1 MDMQL
6 PPVTAEGPAIA
17 ESDRDVHEASWT
29 SATARLLEY
38 AHGAFIALPP
48 HTTLE
53 IIEHPVFLVVPGA
66 AYYAYG
72 LMPWQGRHIP
82 LIDFD
87 AVQRAHQSL
96 HRTAAPRYAL
106 VVAYQSA
113 PYAPLEHGAIG
124 LAGLPQTIQVKD
136 SEWCDLPIDG
146 DIWPLLALSC
156 FRHDGLTV
164 PILDTARLFG
174 TYHG

>member
-1 MDMQL
+1 MCPSCWRCKKIVGVHEYIATL
-6 PPVTAEGPAIA
+6 AAEGPAIA
-17 ESDRDVHEASWT
+17 ESDRNVHEAST
-29 SATARLLEY
+29 ISAAARLIEY

-66 AYYAYG
+66 ANYAYG

-82 LIDFD
+82 LIDLD
-87 AVQRAHQSL
+87 AVQRAHESL

-113 PYAPLEHGAIG
+113 PYAPL
-124 LAGLPQTIQVKD
+124 
-136 SEWCDLPIDG
+136 
-146 DIWPLLALSC
+146 
-156 FRHDGLTV
+156 
-164 PILDTARLFG
+164 
-174 TYHG
+174 